1 MKRLLCILLAGSLM
15 LSLPAKTRKSVYI
28 IIDGVPAD
36 QIERLQPPAIFDIAS
51 HGGYARAYTGGDVG
65 EYSQTPTISAV
76 GYTNLLTATWY
87 NKHNVG
93 GNDNLSPNYNYWTV
107 FRIAE
112 EQDRDVVTGLY
123 SSWSDNRTVL
133 IGEGRPETGNL
144 RLDIV
149 RDGYDHDPE
158 AFPAR
163 EKSLEIFDID
173 EKVSEE
179 AAASI
184 RKDAPD
190 LSWVYLWY
198 TDDLSGLPE
207 SKFYKFVLKAPSN
220 HLNRWLLR

>member
-1 MKRLLCILLAGSLM
+1 M
-15 LSLPAKTRKSVYI
+15 
-28 IIDGVPAD
+28 
-36 QIERLQPPAIFDIAS
+36 
-51 HGGYARAYTGGDVG
+51 
-65 EYSQTPTISAV
+65 
-76 GYTNLLTATWY
+76 
-87 NKHNVG
+87 
-93 GNDNLSPNYNYWTV
+93 
-107 FRIAE
+107 
-112 EQDRDVVTGLY
+112 VTGLY

-163 EKSLEIFDID
+163 EKSLEVFDID

-184 RKDAPD
+184 RQDAPD
-190 LSWVYLWY
+190 LSCVYLWY

>member
-1 MKRLLCILLAGSLM
+1 M

-123 SSWSDNRTVL
+123 SSWTDNRTVL
-133 IGEGRPETGNL
+133 IGEGKPETGNL
-144 RLDIV
+144 KLDIV
-149 RDGYDHDPE
+149 RDGYDHDHV

-163 EKSLEIFDID
+163 EKEPGDLRYRRESVRGGGRKHKEGCSGPQLGISL
-173 EKVSEE
+173 VHGRSVR
-179 AAASI
+179 S
-184 RKDAPD
+184 
-190 LSWVYLWY
+190 S
-198 TDDLSGLPE
+198 
-207 SKFYKFVLKAPSN
+207 
-220 HLNRWLLR
+220 

>member
-1 MKRLLCILLAGSLM
+1 M
-15 LSLPAKTRKSVYI
+15 
-28 IIDGVPAD
+28 
-36 QIERLQPPAIFDIAS
+36 
-51 HGGYARAYTGGDVG
+51 
-65 EYSQTPTISAV
+65 
-76 GYTNLLTATWY
+76 
-87 NKHNVG
+87 
-93 GNDNLSPNYNYWTV
+93 

-112 EQDRDVVTGLY
+112 EQERDVVTGLY
-123 SSWSDNRTVL
+123 SSWTDNRTVL

-190 LSWVYLWY
+190 LSCVYLWY

>member
-1 MKRLLCILLAGSLM
+1 MKKFLCILLAGSLM

-112 EQDRDVVTGLY
+112 EQDRCQRKEPGDLRYRRESVRGGGRKHKEGCSGPQLGISLVHGRSVR
-123 SSWSDNRTVL
+123 SS
-133 IGEGRPETGNL
+133 
-144 RLDIV
+144 
-149 RDGYDHDPE
+149 
-158 AFPAR
+158 
-163 EKSLEIFDID
+163 
-173 EKVSEE
+173 
-179 AAASI
+179 
-184 RKDAPD
+184 
-190 LSWVYLWY
+190 
-198 TDDLSGLPE
+198 
-207 SKFYKFVLKAPSN
+207 
-220 HLNRWLLR
+220 